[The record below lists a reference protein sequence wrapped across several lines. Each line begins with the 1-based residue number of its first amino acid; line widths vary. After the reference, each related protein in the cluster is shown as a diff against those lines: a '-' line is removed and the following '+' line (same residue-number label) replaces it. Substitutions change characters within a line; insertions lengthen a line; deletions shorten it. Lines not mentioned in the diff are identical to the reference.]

1 MDFRMKDDA
10 VVITRVVKGLMDNIE
25 YYVLN
30 LKEPKYTS
38 KIMPTYGCLEEEGE
52 ETKKRAGE

>member
-1 MDFRMKDDA
+1 MKDDA